1 VSLKQW
7 RGISHQIDDPLRVLA
22 KQSLDRL
29 KNGEEDVDLA
39 RRQMIAA
46 RIEAAKAVM
55 PVTTEEQQARMP
67 FRSKEQQILLRKR
80 SRLEAAL
87 RETTAGQGMTLTQ
100 LACMHDLGLTTPL
113 RLPLQDKEILVD
125 TPLWRA
131 LLRAEIQ
138 HIKNKLD
145 KIAKKQTR
153 KCEIQAKQREAREY
167 MRDKKG
173 PSKFCGKMQSPMSR
187 DQPVYDMPS
196 GVLLINQGETGSNNG
211 ILKKI
216 RDAIPTAEILRSTD
230 TAVAILILTI
240 SEATIG
246 DGDAWIA
253 RAQMAWKWKTAL
265 QTPQRFLEIIRNL
278 LFQKKENNPG
288 DFIVGVT
295 PQEAVDILWAGQ
307 GAN

>member
-1 VSLKQW
+1 
-7 RGISHQIDDPLRVLA
+7 
-22 KQSLDRL
+22 
-29 KNGEEDVDLA
+29 
-39 RRQMIAA
+39 MIAA

-67 FRSKEQQILLRKR
+67 FRSTEQHILLRKR

-87 RETTAGQGMTLTQ
+87 RETTAGQGMSLIQ
-100 LACMHDLGLTTPL
+100 LACMYDLGLTTPL

-138 HIKNKLD
+138 NIKKKLD

-173 PSKFCGKMQSPMSR
+173 PSKFCGKMQSTMSR
-187 DQPVYDMPS
+187 DQLVYDMPR
-196 GVLLINQGETGSNNG
+196 GILLINQVETGSNNQ

-216 RDAIPTAEILRSTD
+216 RDAIPTAEIQRSTD
-230 TAVAILILTI
+230 TAVTILILTI
-240 SEATIG
+240 SEANIG

-253 RAQMAWKWKTAL
+253 RVQMAWKWKTAL
-265 QTPQRFLEIIRNL
+265 RTPQRFLEILR
-278 LFQKKENNPG
+278 
-288 DFIVGVT
+288 T
-295 PQEAVDILWAGQ
+295 PQRFLEILLEKGEQSRELHSQPNSAGSS
-307 GAN
+307 GHYVGRTRRKCNNVMHSLFKSPWPLSNLRAE